1 MIKILEI
8 AVKVFATGIA
18 IIGFFFFAIVSLVLW
33 DADYFATGVELVDQI
48 WEDL

>member
-18 IIGFFFFAIVSLVLW
+18 FIGLFYFTIVSLVLW
-33 DADYFATGVELVDQI
+33 DADYFVTAVELVDQI
-48 WEDL
+48 WED